1 MELGP
6 ITLDQSPLC
15 TQIRVQ
21 NGGARMALL
30 VRIGL
35 PRFLKPRSAHQPH
48 FHELCQDHVAEQRE
62 EKDWPI

>member
-6 ITLDQSPLC
+6 ITLDQSPLY

-30 VRIGL
+30 VRIGF
-35 PRFLKPRSAHQPH
+35 PRHDRRISHIFTSCVR
-48 FHELCQDHVAEQRE
+48 
-62 EKDWPI
+62 IT